1 MPQTFRIGIGNG
13 VAAKTEIALPTG
25 LSGLFG
31 ALCDPCAYIA
41 VATGGGAETQ
51 QALTV
56 ETSYEDADIDA
67 NEIALSPAG
76 DKIKLGDDLSTS
88 GAGGVVL
95 TISGKTTMEISPY
108 PSP

>member
-1 MPQTFRIGIGNG
+1 METFRIGIGVG
-13 VAAKTEIALPTG
+13 KVAKAEYTLPTG
-25 LSGLFG
+25 ISGLFG

-56 ETSYEDADIDA
+56 ETSYEDTDIGA

-76 DKIKLGDDLSTS
+76 DKIKLGNDLSS
-88 GAGGVVL
+88 IGVGGVVL
-95 TISGKTTMEISPY
+95 TISGRASMEINPY
-108 PSP
+108 PTP

>member
-1 MPQTFRIGIGNG
+1 METFRIGIGVG
-13 VAAKTEIALPTG
+13 KVAKAEYTLPTG
-25 LSGLFG
+25 ISGLFG

-51 QALTV
+51 QTLTI
-56 ETSYEDADIDA
+56 ETSYEDTDIDA

-76 DKIKLGDDLSTS
+76 DKIKIGDDLSTS

-95 TISGKTTMEISPY
+95 TISGKTSMEISPY
-108 PSP
+108 PAP

>member
-1 MPQTFRIGIGNG
+1 METFRIGIGVG
-13 VAAKTEIALPTG
+13 KIAKAEYTLPTG
-25 LSGLFG
+25 ISGLFG

-56 ETSYEDADIDA
+56 EPSYVDGDIGA
-67 NEIALSPAG
+67 NEIALSADG
-76 DKIKLGDDLSTS
+76 TKIKIGDDLSTT

-95 TISGKTTMEISPY
+95 TISGRTSMEISP
-108 PSP
+108 SPAP

>member
-1 MPQTFRIGIGNG
+1 M
-13 VAAKTEIALPTG
+13 
-25 LSGLFG
+25 
-31 ALCDPCAYIA
+31 
-41 VATGGGAETQ
+41 ATLGGAETQ

-56 ETSYEDADIDA
+56 ETSYEDTDIEA

-95 TISGKTTMEISPY
+95 TISGRTSMEIAPH
-108 PSP
+108 PAP

>member
-1 MPQTFRIGIGNG
+1 METFRIGIGVG
-13 VAAKTEIALPTG
+13 KAAKAEYTLPTG
-25 LSGLFG
+25 ISGLFG

-41 VATGGGAETQ
+41 VSTTVDETQ

-56 ETSYEDADIDA
+56 ETNYEDADIGA

-88 GAGGVVL
+88 GDGGVVL
-95 TISGKTTMEISPY
+95 TISGRTSMEISPY
-108 PSP
+108 PAP

>member
-1 MPQTFRIGIGNG
+1 METFRIGIGVG
-13 VAAKTEIALPTG
+13 KVAKAECTLPAG
-25 LSGLFG
+25 ISGLFG

-41 VATGGGAETQ
+41 VATLGGAETQ

-56 ETSYEDADIDA
+56 ETSYEDTDIEA

-95 TISGKTTMEISPY
+95 TISGRTSMEIAPH
-108 PSP
+108 PAP

>member
-1 MPQTFRIGIGNG
+1 METFRIGIGVG
-13 VAAKTEIALPTG
+13 KVAKAEYTLPTG
-25 LSGLFG
+25 IGGLFG

-41 VATGGGAETQ
+41 VATLGGVETQ

-95 TISGKTTMEISPY
+95 TISGKTSMEISPY
-108 PSP
+108 PTP

>member
-1 MPQTFRIGIGNG
+1 METFRIGIGVG
-13 VAAKTEIALPTG
+13 KVAKAEYTLPTG
-25 LSGLFG
+25 ISGLFG

-41 VATGGGAETQ
+41 VATDGGAETQ

-67 NEIALSPAG
+67 NEIALSADG
-76 DKIKLGDDLSTS
+76 TKIKIGDDLSTS

-95 TISGKTTMEISPY
+95 TISGRTSMEISPH
-108 PSP
+108 PAP